1 MYVVSGPDGIL
12 TTFSLTECLAFAA
25 LISAVDPV
33 STLGVFG
40 HLKVDPNLNVLVY
53 GESVINDAVA
63 IVLYRTFV
71 GFMMSSGT
79 AGDSALSVLVVL
91 GLFVGSTL
99 CGLLVAVLCALS
111 LKSIRTYDPEYKT
124 TPMFADAA
132 LMLLWSYFAFEITE
146 ALHLSGIVASL
157 VAG

>member
-1 MYVVSGPDGIL
+1 M
-12 TTFSLTECLAFAA
+12 
-25 LISAVDPV
+25 
-33 STLGVFG
+33 
-40 HLKVDPNLNVLVY
+40 
-53 GESVINDAVA
+53 
-63 IVLYRTFV
+63 
-71 GFMMSSGT
+71 
-79 AGDSALSVLVVL
+79 SVLVVV

-99 CGLLVAVLCALS
+99 MGMSIAVLCALS
-111 LKSIRTYDPEYKT
+111 LKFIRTYDPDYKT